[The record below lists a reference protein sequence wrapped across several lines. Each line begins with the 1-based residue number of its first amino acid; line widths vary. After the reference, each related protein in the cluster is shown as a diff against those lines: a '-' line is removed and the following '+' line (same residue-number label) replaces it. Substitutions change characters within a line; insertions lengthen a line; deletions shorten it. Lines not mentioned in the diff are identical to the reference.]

1 MIGITRLSLIKLMK
15 KECFGGVHSLVDQ
28 DVREAFRRMASFACQ
43 RRGKW
48 KSVRVFVDPRD
59 GADFRA
65 FLESDSERCNTRIE
79 PTDRN
84 ALFTSAKQ
92 KTGGTERSRATIFEE
107 VAEPH
112 SVSRDR
118 LARKWH
124 PRFQFNCLRASCL

>member
-1 MIGITRLSLIKLMK
+1 M
-15 KECFGGVHSLVDQ
+15 VDQ
-28 DVREAFRRMASFACQ
+28 DVREAFRGMASFACQ

-48 KSVRVFVDPRD
+48 KRVGVFVDPHD

-65 FLESDSERCNTRIE
+65 LLERDSERCDAGIE

-84 ALFTSAKQ
+84 TMFTSLKQ
-92 KTGGTERSRATIFEE
+92 KTGGTERSRATIFEK

-112 SVSRDR
+112 NVSRNR

-124 PRFQFNCLRASCL
+124 PPFQFNFL